1 MLLSYLMITNTY
13 DNLNKISVEKYT
25 TEEENLKKS
34 SKILFYGAIIFFIM
48 ELILF
53 SYAIVI
59 TKLCSRNIH
68 ETIIHSILAITFTT
82 PYVFFSMLSN
92 PCAKDLFIKKN

>member
-1 MLLSYLMITNTY
+1 MLLSYLMLTNSY
-13 DNLNKISVEKYT
+13 DNLNKISLEKYT
-25 TEEENLKKS
+25 EENPKNSTKLY
-34 SKILFYGAIIFFIM
+34 ILFYGAIIFFIM

-59 TKLCSRNIH
+59 TKICSRNIH
-68 ETIIHSILAITFTT
+68 ELIIHFILAITFTT

-92 PCAKDLFIKKN
+92 PCVKDIFIKKN

>member
-25 TEEENLKKS
+25 EKENPKKS